1 MIAIIPATPYDLQR
15 LTELEEQLFSS
26 DRISRRQFRYLLTR
40 ANSIVVKAESV
51 ETLLGYMVLLKRKN
65 SRNLRIYSIGVAT
78 HARNQGMAGK
88 LLNYVEE
95 MARHHQR
102 NRLILEVCIHNES
115 AIRLYKNVGFIEY
128 DRKTNYYEDGCTAL
142 LLHKI
147 IPLSE
152 TMR

>member
-1 MIAIIPATPYDLQR
+1 MLAITPATPYDLQR

-40 ANSIVVKAESV
+40 ANGIVIKAESV
-51 ETLLGYMVLLKRKN
+51 ETLQGYMVLLKRKN
-65 SRNLRIYSIGVAT
+65 SRNLRIYSIGVAP
-78 HARNQGMAGK
+78 HARNQGMAGR
-88 LLNYVEE
+88 LLSYVEE
-95 MARHHQR
+95 TARHHQR
-102 NRLILEVCIHNES
+102 NRLILEVCMHNES
-115 AIRLYKNVGFIEY
+115 AIRLYKNAGFIEY
-128 DRKTNYYEDGCTAL
+128 GRKINYYEDGCTAL